1 MTHFFTVAVLSELSV
16 TQNESVCQSE
26 LEQVSCDYKL
36 AKTLTVQA
44 QDDSLGQALK

>member
-1 MTHFFTVAVLSELSV
+1 M

-36 AKTLTVQA
+36 VKALTVQV
-44 QDDSLGQALK
+44 QDDSLGQTLNNQFLI